1 MLMEEIIESLEA
13 GVASADAVEQALL
26 EVCKGSAEEV
36 KDALAGIVARPL
48 DRKCFETLLFALDR
62 VFRKLKDHEASF
74 VLAYYAGWIAWKNLQ
89 DLTKAE
95 FFFRTL
101 GERDE
106 FANDYEAFYCE
117 FYAQRGNFLRLE
129 QFLSERGQKRG
140 ESAVETARRLARIA
154 KQFNNQSKE
163 LSYWQTVL
171 EQNPDDGEARGRLEA
186 LYEGLQRWPSLA
198 TLLKEGAD
206 RLPPERGEEKIAL
219 LKRVIEIYRDKLK
232 IEPKVVAT
240 YMHILEID
248 KANREAID
256 ALLEMFEKAQ
266 RWPEYAKILQKKIE
280 NTTDKEELIRLRQKQ
295 AELMEQ
301 KFPNP
306 VELIRSYEAILELA
320 PDREDIM
327 TKLEDLYDKR
337 RDYENFIR
345 MRRLKIASEIDLQA
359 KAKLLKDL
367 AILATERA
375 RKVPV
380 AIELW
385 EEVLNFDPND
395 VTALQN
401 LQVLF
406 EREKNYEKLAEILSR
421 RVEVAKSV
429 QEKVS
434 LLEALAVVYA
444 TRLQQQ
450 ENATREWRRV
460 LELQGTHERA
470 KRELR
475 TYYIAN
481 RMWEELEWLFRT
493 YASVDE
499 LARTLESQIGSI
511 EDASERQDLLFKL
524 ASIWRDELNQPLRA
538 IKNLEQVLTFDQQ
551 NLRASLELID
561 LYKQIGDYKK
571 LPKVYEIAIEGIGE
585 KEKRLALML
594 EVAKVY
600 RERLKDIG
608 RAFFWFLEAY
618 KENMEDLAL
627 REEIEA
633 LAGPSDNWD
642 TYVAV
647 LEQAAVVIADKKVKV
662 QTWLRAGE
670 IYSAEV
676 KDNQSA
682 LGAYRQAIELDPE
695 NLVAIEALENIY
707 TQTENFEDLQAILR
721 RKLALEAEE
730 DKRRAIRLRL
740 ASVLYEKLG
749 RVQEAIEVYEEV
761 IQSNVLDFEAYGLF
775 ASLLV
780 EEGQF
785 DALLS
790 LLLREVHAALDAPQV
805 EPAFISDLYTQIG
818 VLTWALKG
826 ASFSVV
832 DSFAKA
838 LANDQRNSDA
848 LALAEDLLAY
858 KDLRLG
864 VVGIL
869 KGPYASLERFA
880 DLADVLEIEIAE
892 RGEGSDTLDLLWQLS
907 DLYLSKVGDKEKA
920 FRTYGRIM
928 RITPANRDVWDKL
941 EELALELDGWKNVAE
956 LYESSSEAIETAETK
971 RDLLLKL
978 AHVYVERL
986 KDETRALESFHKVL
1000 LIEAGNEM
1008 ALEALEGLYEEL
1020 GNYEALLDVYRRW
1033 SETTPYV
1040 GVKKAY
1046 AFKMSGVLAD
1056 KLERTEEAIDAIN
1069 LVLQHDPS
1077 DPAAYRE
1084 LDRLY
1089 TRAKRYAELADCLEK
1104 RVELAETVQERCD
1117 LRMRLADCLENNL
1130 GKKSDAVSCYRVI
1143 LEDDPAYEPAVVELE
1158 RLFKDEEVKVET
1170 ANILLPVYERIG
1182 AHEKLIP
1189 VYVCLADAAK
1199 DVDTRVRYLT
1209 TAGKTCE
1216 EKLGDLEGAVQH
1228 IANAFRTAPEWE
1240 DLTSELLRLERLRGR
1255 LADAVGILCEKVSD
1269 IEDEERRKETH
1280 RVIAEIAREIG
1291 EKDLSKRHYNEVLQI
1306 NPEDMPAIDALVSM
1320 FEEDGELDPLQMM
1333 LKRKAEI
1340 VQDIATKVELALRAG
1355 QILFEKL
1362 GRNEEAVKTFK
1373 WLLDFDPSNMRAIEA
1388 LESLF
1393 EKTEKFEELVE
1404 ILTRKALYAT
1414 SSEQKV
1420 EALFKKGKTLHEH
1433 LGNTQEAIDT
1443 LNEVLAI
1450 ASEDLKT
1457 MRLLD
1462 DLYGLQ
1468 EDYISQ
1474 MAILERML
1482 RFIDRAEQK
1491 QVKIRIAKLLLEKL
1505 GDPMRAVETLGGILE
1520 EEPHCEDALRVLEEM
1535 VRGGEARSFAF
1546 DLVRKALSATQ
1557 QWERLFVD
1565 LEVMADQ
1572 EEDASQKVAL
1582 LLEMGDVASR
1592 QLKEPLRAFEAF
1604 KRALGTSPTS
1614 GETVQRLQEIAMQ
1627 FDLWGDLPDTL
1638 EHAADAIEGTQEGIE
1653 LRLLAGSIRRD
1664 RLNDM
1669 EGAAT
1674 CFEGILKV
1682 AQDNKSALEALDA
1695 LYGQLGRYQ
1704 ELARILLMRSESAS
1718 GVDEKVGFLLR
1729 HGDVAEQF
1737 LGKPELA
1744 LESRREVLYLVPGHE
1759 GAARALRAMLDAGK
1773 LRVEIAEI
1781 LEPIYR
1787 ANADFEALATMLERC
1802 YDAYEDP
1809 AERRLV
1815 LLKLGE
1821 VYLENMGRKG
1831 DALKWFGEAFVLD
1844 PEDDNILAQIEGLAQ
1859 ETSDFA
1865 KLQDELLRG
1874 ASAAQADERRVFLW
1888 HKAASCALEKLQDLE
1903 NAEAIY
1909 KWILDINEGDMT
1921 ALQQLDKLYES
1932 SNRWT
1937 NLLDVLE
1944 REARHAE
1951 TDYDKV
1957 NFYLRIARLQR
1968 EKLNDI
1974 EGAIDA
1980 YLEAHKSDETNRDAL
1995 TGLLELFEVQE
2006 NYQEIFKTLGKLA
2019 DLSMDKAQRS
2029 SYLRKMAEIA
2039 EFKLGLADDA
2049 LKIWDEVSGIDPE
2062 DSAPLRQLQ
2071 RLYRAKGDWDA
2082 FVDVCEREL
2091 PLVQEDRER
2100 QVMLLQDI
2108 ALAGEKEIKDEYLAE
2123 HAYKRILDIDPENRN
2138 AMLALCELFRKGEE
2152 FDRLSEI
2159 LYKIESS
2166 SSFGVDEVLPFYE
2179 EHARLLTE
2187 ELVRPEEAVTLWNK
2201 VLDSKPR
2208 DIEAMKALEGLY
2220 ETTAKFDRCVEI
2232 MKRRAELETD
2242 VAVKAEVLHRAAQ
2255 MEADQLQNLE
2265 ASAATLKEVLSIAPE
2280 RLETF
2285 SALRDL
2291 YLRLQDYQRLAD
2303 LLLEL
2308 DKVLKDEKERAQNLA
2323 ELSQIYE
2330 TKLGV
2335 KDAAFLVM
2343 VKAVQL
2349 VPNDDFLLQETQRLA
2364 EETRRFEDYV
2374 GALEPVLHL
2383 LPEGAQ
2389 REHLLRFG
2397 RYLWKDA
2404 LDAKTGA
2411 RYYERVLERW
2421 PEDEDSLEALSDIY
2435 AEIGRFE
2442 DLVQVLKKRVEISKD
2457 NFTRVSLETKAA
2469 EVLEREIKDIE
2480 RAIEAYRKVL
2490 DFDEEDVNAWASLV
2504 RLYEE
2509 KQDYKSCVWALEHLA
2524 SLDIANEATH
2534 RLRVARILEEKL
2546 SDKHG
2551 ATKAYEAVL
2560 DLQPSNMEAL
2570 NKLQALYGEEENW
2583 KGLAQVFERLL
2594 DVSQHVADK
2603 ILFCNRLGLLYE
2615 QALKDKQT
2623 ALDYYRRAFDM
2634 DPSDD
2639 ETFEICVRLM
2649 LETEDYYGAVSS
2661 LEMRVAQIED
2671 RAAKVSFLERIAE
2684 IQEHRTGDI
2693 NAAISVYERIL
2704 DIEPSHLPAYSHLV
2718 RLFKQMEAWEGVVKV
2733 MLQWKEHVEE
2743 DEFVQLMLEAAEIYR
2758 KKLEQPERALQV
2770 LDSVLAVAPLNE
2782 KASAMMR
2789 AIYEE
2794 FGDYE
2799 KVANTY
2805 LRQAEHAPSEET
2817 KGALLALA
2825 ADVFLMN
2832 LKDKETA
2839 VQYYEKALS
2848 IYPKMRDTQFSLAK
2862 TYVEMERW
2870 EKALPLL
2877 EMQMAETDATAE
2889 PRRVADLHF
2898 QLGLCAEKL
2907 LDYDTAMR
2915 EYKAA
2920 LSGWQEHVGALL
2932 GFARLYR
2939 NKGLWQ
2945 ISKDHF
2951 EKALGVVE
2959 QKAQEVLSER
2969 DLVEIYYSLAE
2980 VSLKLD
2986 DLEDATRYLNKL
2998 LELAPDYVKA
3008 IEALISIGEKKNDF
3022 ASVIRYKQELVRA
3035 KQDPFEKF
3043 ALLLEIGDLYKD
3055 KLHNPYGAQASYEEA
3070 LTITPNAKVAI
3081 LKLFELFLELDD
3093 VHEAVAV
3100 LERLALAEENPTRR
3114 AEHYAKIAALMRTKL
3129 KDNKRAVD
3137 YLNMALDADSENLLA
3152 FRAIDEI
3159 LTEAKDWSGQAENY
3173 RKMIERIKDRG
3184 VPDSLMFRLYFN
3196 LGEIY
3201 RSRLHQYDYALSAFG
3216 MAEKIRPDDIKT
3228 HEILAELY
3236 EKVADQSDKAIEEYR
3251 AIVMARS
3258 VDDESVRALR
3268 SMLRLFKTTQQ
3279 FDKALITASVL
3290 HGLGKADESEA
3301 EFYKSNVEPSLPRFE
3316 ETVDNVKLETHLVSP
3331 TESLLVGHI
3340 LEVLFQGLASELGA
3354 RGIGDYG
3361 LKKKNEVDLS
3371 KPLFFN
3377 NIYRA
3382 VVRVL
3387 QPVPHKVYR
3396 DDGTVG
3402 LKIVFTYPPGL
3413 VAGPDMFTEQDEREM
3428 AFLLGSQ
3435 VMFLHP
3441 MHFLASV
3448 NDLTTLKLLMAAS
3461 LKFARPETEIT
3472 AAVDVIRDIVK
3483 RIDRKMPQRQK
3494 QQLAKLISDLVA
3506 REPDA
3511 DFGRI
3516 LGLFFT
3522 GMERTAL
3529 RAGVLMCGDT
3539 NIALRGL
3546 SAHEGLFPNLN
3557 QRERVE
3563 EVVRFSLSDDHF
3575 ILRKAL
3581 GVAIENLP
3589 KP

>member
-1 MLMEEIIESLEA
+1 MLMEEIIESLQT
-13 GVASADAVEQALL
+13 GVASVDAVEQALL
-26 EVCKGSAEEV
+26 ELCKGSPDEV
-36 KDALAGIVARPL
+36 RDALASVVGRPL
-48 DRKCFETLLFALDR
+48 ERKGFETLVSALER
-62 VFRKLKDHEASF
+62 VVRKLKDQEVSF
-74 VLAYYAGWIAWKNLQ
+74 ILAYYAGMIAWKNLQ
-89 DLTKAE
+89 DMTKAE

-140 ESAVETARRLARIA
+140 ESAGEIARKLARIA
-154 KQFNNQSKE
+154 GQFNNQTKE

-171 EQNPDDGEARGRLEA
+171 EQNPDDVEARGRLEV
-186 LYEGLQRWPSLA
+186 LYESLQRWPSLA
-198 TLLKEGAD
+198 TLLKESAD
-206 RLPPERGEEKIAL
+206 RLPPERREEKIAL
-219 LKRVIEIYRDKLK
+219 LKRVVGIYRDKLK

-248 KANREAID
+248 PGNAEAID

-280 NTTDKEELIRLRQKQ
+280 NTTDKEELIRLRLKQ

-306 VELIRSYEAILELA
+306 VEVIKAYEAILELA
-320 PDREDIM
+320 PDREDII

-337 RDYENFIR
+337 RDYENLIR
-345 MRRLKIASEIDLQA
+345 MRRLKIARELDLQA
-359 KAKLLKDL
+359 KTRLLRDL

-385 EEVLNFDPND
+385 EEVLSFDPSD
-395 VTALQN
+395 AIALQN

-421 RVEVAKSV
+421 RVEIAKSV

-444 TRLQQQ
+444 TKLQRQ
-450 ENATREWRRV
+450 EDAAREWRRV

-481 RMWEELEWLFRT
+481 RMWGDLEWLFRT

-499 LARTLESQIGSI
+499 LARTLESQIGSV
-511 EDASERQDLLFKL
+511 EDALERQDLLFKL

-538 IKNLEQVLTFDQQ
+538 IKNLEQLLTYDPQ

-571 LPKVYEIAIEGIGE
+571 LPRVYEIAIERIGE
-585 KEKRLALML
+585 KERRLALML
-594 EVAKVY
+594 EVAQVY
-600 RERLKDIG
+600 RDRLREIG

-627 REEIEA
+627 REELEA

-647 LEQAAVVIADKKVKV
+647 LEQAAEVITDKKVKV

-670 IYSAEV
+670 IYSTEV
-676 KDNQSA
+676 RDNESA
-682 LGAYRQAIELDPE
+682 LRAYRKALDLDPE
-695 NLVAIEALENIY
+695 NLVAIEALVNIY
-707 TQTENFEDLQAILR
+707 TQTGDFEELQAVLR
-721 RKLALEAEE
+721 RKLALEADEE
-730 DKRRAIRLRL
+730 KRRAIRLRL

-749 RVQEAIEVYEEV
+749 RVQEAVEVYEEV

-780 EEGQF
+780 KEGQF

-838 LANDQRNSDA
+838 LAYDQRNSDA

-858 KDLRLG
+858 EDLRLG

-892 RGEGSDTLDLLWQLS
+892 RGEGTDSLDLLWQLS
-907 DLYLSKVGDKEKA
+907 DLYLTKVGDREKA

-928 RITPANRDVWDKL
+928 RLTPDNTDVWDKL
-941 EELALELDGWKNVAE
+941 EELAQELDGWKKVAE
-956 LYESSSEAIETAETK
+956 LYESSSEAIESAETK
-971 RDLLLKL
+971 RDLLLRL
-978 AHVYVERL
+978 ANVYLERL
-986 KDETRALESFHKVL
+986 KDEARARESFHKVL
-1000 LIEAGNEM
+1000 LIEPGNET

-1020 GNYEALLDVYRRW
+1020 GDYEALLDVYRRW
-1033 SETTPYV
+1033 YETTPYV

-1056 KLERTEEAIDAIN
+1056 RLGRTEEAIDAIN
-1069 LVLQHDPS
+1069 LVLQHDPN

-1130 GKKSDAVSCYRVI
+1130 GKKGEAVSCYRVI

-1158 RLFKDEEVKVET
+1158 RLFKDEQVKVEA

-1189 VYVCLADAAK
+1189 VYVCLADAAE
-1199 DVDTRVRYLT
+1199 DVDTRVRYLW

-1228 IANAFRTAPEWE
+1228 VANAFRTAPERE
-1240 DLTSELLRLERLRGR
+1240 DLLSELLRLERLRGR
-1255 LADAVGILCEKVSD
+1255 LDHAVGVLCEKVWD

-1291 EKDLSKRHYNEVLQI
+1291 EKGLSKKHYNEVLRL
-1306 NPEDMPAIDALVSM
+1306 NPEDMPAIDALISM
-1320 FEEDGELDPLQMM
+1320 FEEDGELDQLQMM
-1333 LKRKAEI
+1333 LRRKAEI
-1340 VQDIATKVELALRAG
+1340 VPDISMKVELALRAG

-1362 GRNEEAVKTFK
+1362 GRNEEAARQFK

-1393 EKTEKFEELVE
+1393 EKTEKFEELIE

-1414 SSEQKV
+1414 STEQKV
-1420 EALFKKGKTLHEH
+1420 EALFKRGKTLHEH
-1433 LGNTQEAIDT
+1433 LGNTQDAIDT

-1462 DLYGLQ
+1462 ELYGLQ

-1482 RFIDRAEQK
+1482 PLIDSAEQK

-1505 GDPMRAVETLGGILE
+1505 GDPIRAVETVGGILE
-1520 EEPHCEDALRVLEEM
+1520 EEPQYEDALRVLEGM
-1535 VRGGEARSFAF
+1535 IRGGDARSFAF
-1546 DLVRKALSATQ
+1546 EVLRKALSVTE
-1557 QWERLFVD
+1557 QWERLYVN
-1565 LEVMADQ
+1565 LEVMAEQ
-1572 EEDASQKVAL
+1572 EEDPLQKVAF

-1592 QLKEPLRAFEAF
+1592 QLKEPLRAFEAY

-1614 GETVQRLQEIAMQ
+1614 GEAVQRLQEIAME

-1638 EHAADAIEGTQEGIE
+1638 EQAADAIEGTQEGIE

-1664 RLNDM
+1664 RLNDL
-1669 EGAAT
+1669 EGAAN

-1695 LYGQLGRYQ
+1695 LYQRLGRY
-1704 ELARILLMRSESAS
+1704 ENLARILLMRSESAS
-1718 GVDEKVGFLLR
+1718 TVDEKVEFLLR
-1729 HGDVAEQF
+1729 HADVAEQS

-1759 GAARALRAMLDAGK
+1759 GAAKALRAMLDAGK

-1787 ANADFEALATMLERC
+1787 ANGDFEALATMLERC

-1821 VYLENMGRKG
+1821 VCLQNLGRK
-1831 DALKWFGEAFVLD
+1831 DEALKWFGEAFVLD
-1844 PEDDNILAQIEGLAQ
+1844 PEDDGILGQIEGLAE
-1859 ETSDFA
+1859 ETGDFA
-1865 KLQDELLRG
+1865 RLQDILLRG
-1874 ASAAQADERRVFLW
+1874 ASAAQSDERRVFLW
-1888 HKAASCALEKLQDLE
+1888 HKAASCALEKLRDLE
-1903 NAEAIY
+1903 SAEAIY
-1909 KWILDINEGDMT
+1909 KWILDVNEGDMT
-1921 ALQQLDKLYES
+1921 ALEQLDKLYES
-1932 SNRWT
+1932 TERWT

-1944 REARHAE
+1944 REAQHAE
-1951 TDYDKV
+1951 IDFAKV

-1968 EKLNDI
+1968 EKLDDI

-1980 YLEAHKSDETNRDAL
+1980 YLEAHKCDETNIEAL
-1995 TGLLELFEVQE
+1995 TGLLELYDVQG
-2006 NYQEIFKTLGKLA
+2006 NYQEIFRTLGKLA

-2029 SYLRKMAEIA
+2029 SYLRRMAEIA
-2039 EFKLGLADDA
+2039 EFRLGLQEDA
-2049 LKIWDEVSGIDPE
+2049 LKIWDEVSAMDP
-2062 DSAPLRQLQ
+2062 DDCVPLRQLQ
-2071 RLYRAKGDWDA
+2071 RLYRDKGDWNA
-2082 FVDVCEREL
+2082 FVDVCEREI
-2091 PLVQEDRER
+2091 PLVQEDKDR

-2108 ALAGEKEIKDEYLAE
+2108 AVAAEKELKDEYMAQ

-2138 AMLALCELFRKGEE
+2138 AMLALRELFKRGEE

-2166 SSFGVDEVLPFYE
+2166 SSFTPDELLPFYE
-2179 EHARLLTE
+2179 EHAKLLTE
-2187 ELVRPEEAVTLWNK
+2187 ELVRPEEATTLWNK
-2201 VLDSKPR
+2201 VLEQKPQ
-2208 DIEAMKALEGLY
+2208 DVEAMKALEGLY
-2220 ETTAKFDRCVEI
+2220 ETTGKFEKCVEI

-2242 VAVKAEVLHRAAQ
+2242 VAAKAEVLHRAAQ
-2255 MEADQLQNLE
+2255 IEADQLQNLE
-2265 ASAATLKEVLSIAPE
+2265 ASAETLKEVLRIAPE
-2280 RLETF
+2280 RLETY

-2308 DKVLKDEKERAQNLA
+2308 VKVLKDDKERAQTLA

-2330 TKLGV
+2330 TKLGD
-2335 KDAAFLVM
+2335 KDSAFLVM

-2349 VPNDDFLLQETQRLA
+2349 VPTDDFLLHETQRLA
-2364 EETRRFEDYV
+2364 EETGRFEDYV

-2383 LPEGAQ
+2383 MPEEAQ

-2397 RYLWKDA
+2397 RYLWKNVGDP
-2404 LDAKTGA
+2404 KTGA
-2411 RYYERVLERW
+2411 GYYERVVERW
-2421 PEDEDSLEALSDIY
+2421 PEDEEALEALTDIY
-2435 AEIGRFE
+2435 REISRFE
-2442 DLVQVLKKRVEISKD
+2442 DLVKVLGKRVELAKD
-2457 NFTRVSLETKAA
+2457 NYTRVSLQTKAA
-2469 EVLEREIKDIE
+2469 EVLEREIRDRD

-2490 DFDEEDVNAWASLV
+2490 DFDEEDMNAWASLV
-2504 RLYEE
+2504 RLFEE

-2524 SLDIANEATH
+2524 SLDMANEVSH
-2534 RLRVARILEEKL
+2534 RLRIARILEEKL
-2546 SDKHG
+2546 SDKRG

-2560 DLQPSNMEAL
+2560 DLQPSNMDAL

-2583 KGLAQVFERLL
+2583 KGLAQVFERML

-2603 ILFCNRLGLLYE
+2603 ILYCNRLGLLYKE
-2615 QALKDKQT
+2615 ALGDKQT
-2623 ALDYYRRAFDM
+2623 ALDYYRRAFEM

-2639 ETFEICVRLM
+2639 ETFEICVQLM
-2649 LETEDYYGAVSS
+2649 LDTEDYNGAVDF
-2661 LEMRVAQIED
+2661 LEMRAAQTED
-2671 RAAKVSFLERIAE
+2671 RATKVSFLNRVAE
-2684 IQEHRTGDI
+2684 IQEYRIGDI
-2693 NAAISVYERIL
+2693 NGAISVYERIL
-2704 DIEPSHLPAYSHLV
+2704 DIEPSHLPAYSNLV
-2718 RLFKQMEAWEGVVKV
+2718 RLLKQMEDWDSVARVI
-2733 MLQWKEHVEE
+2733 LQWKEHVEE
-2743 DEFVQLMLEAAEIYR
+2743 NEFVELMLEAAEIYR

-2770 LDSVLAVAPLNE
+2770 LESVLAVAPLNE
-2782 KASAMMR
+2782 KAGAMMR
-2789 AIYEE
+2789 EIYEE

-2799 KVANTY
+2799 KVADTY
-2805 LRQAEHAPSEET
+2805 LRQAEHAPSEEMRGT
-2817 KGALLALA
+2817 LIARA
-2825 ADVFLMN
+2825 ADVYLTN
-2832 LKDKETA
+2832 LKDKERA

-2848 IYPKMRDTQFSLAK
+2848 IYPKMKDATFSLAK
-2862 TYVEMERW
+2862 TYVEMEKW

-2877 EMQMAETDATAE
+2877 EMLMRETDASAE
-2889 PRRVADLHF
+2889 PRRMADLHF
-2898 QLGLCAEKL
+2898 QLGLCAEKV
-2907 LDYDTAMR
+2907 LDYETAMR

-2920 LSGWQEHVGALL
+2920 LSGWQDHVGALL
-2932 GFARLYR
+2932 GFARLYK

-2945 ISKDHF
+2945 LSKDHF
-2951 EKALGVVE
+2951 EKALW
-2959 QKAQEVLSER
+2959 VLAEKKEEMLPDK
-2969 DLVEIYYSLAE
+2969 DLVELYYSLAD
-2980 VSLKLD
+2980 VSLKLN
-2986 DLEDATRYLNKL
+2986 DLDEATKYLNKL
-2998 LELAPDYVKA
+2998 LEVAPDYVKA
-3008 IEALISIGEKKNDF
+3008 IEALIEISEKKNDF
-3022 ASVIRYKQELVRA
+3022 SSAIRYKRELVKV

-3055 KLHNPYGAQASYEEA
+3055 KLRNPHGAQAAYEEA

-3081 LKLFELFLELDD
+3081 LKLFELHLEMDD
-3093 VHEAVAV
+3093 VYEAIAV
-3100 LERLALAEENPTRR
+3100 LERLALAEDNPTRR

-3137 YLNMALDADSENLLA
+3137 YLNMALDADPDYLQA

-3159 LTEAKDWSGQAENY
+3159 LTEAKDWAAQAENY
-3173 RKMIERIKDRG
+3173 RKMIERVKDRG
-3184 VPDSLMFRLYFN
+3184 APDSLMFRLYFN
-3196 LGEIY
+3196 LGEVY

-3236 EKVADQSDKAIEEYR
+3236 EKIADQSDKAIEEYR
-3251 AIVMARS
+3251 AIVMARP
-3258 VDDESVRALR
+3258 VDDESVRAVR
-3268 SMLRLFKTTQQ
+3268 AMLRLFKTTQQ

-3290 HGLGKADESEA
+3290 QGLGKADESEEA
-3301 EFYKSNVEPSLPRFE
+3301 FYRSNIEPSLPRFE
-3316 ETVDNVKLETHLVSP
+3316 ETIDNVKLETHLVSP
-3331 TESLLVGHI
+3331 TENLLVGHI
-3340 LEVLFQGLASELGA
+3340 LEVLYQGLGSDLGA
-3354 RGIGDYG
+3354 LDLGDYG
-3361 LKKKNEVDLS
+3361 LKKKNEVDLT

-3377 NIYRA
+3377 NIYKA
-3382 VVRVL
+3382 VIRVL

-3402 LKIVFTYPPGL
+3402 LKVIFTSPPGL
-3413 VAGPDMFTEQDEREM
+3413 VAGPDMFTAQDEREM

-3448 NDLTTLKLLMAAS
+3448 KDLTTLKLLMAAC
-3461 LKFARPETEIT
+3461 LKFAKPETEIT
-3472 AAVDVIRDIVK
+3472 AGGEFIRDLVK
-3483 RIDRKMPQRQK
+3483 KIDRKMSQRQK
-3494 QQLAKLISDLVA
+3494 THLSRLVGDLVA
-3506 REPDA
+3506 REPDL

-3522 GMERTAL
+3522 GMERTAI
-3529 RAGVLMCGDT
+3529 RAGVLMCGDASV
-3539 NIALRGL
+3539 ALKEVV
-3546 SAHEGLFPNLN
+3546 AQEGLFPNLS
-3557 QRERVE
+3557 QRERAE
-3563 EVVRFSLSDDHF
+3563 EVVRFSLSEDHF

-3581 GVAIENLP
+3581 GIAIETLP